1 MIGAPT
7 KSRHEMVEALAREIC
22 KAAGQKPDDRR
33 TVRWKVREPLKS
45 GATTHRAVRR
55 AVWRTFAPEAR
66 VALRAIDKLGYA
78 LFKKT
83 PTDVLTKDSAVVDLA
98 DPAAAEQLHAKLRK
112 LARQHLSCD
121 GR

>member
-33 TVRWKVREPLKS
+33 TVHKRVRGPRGKPVQARL
-45 GATTHRAVRR
+45 VQQ
-55 AVWRTFAPEAR
+55 AVWRIFAPEAR
-66 VALRAIDKLGYA
+66 VALRAIDKLGYR
-78 LFKKT
+78 LMKMVE
-83 PTDVLTKDSAVVDLA
+83 PDVLTADSAVVDLA
-98 DPAAAEQLHAKLRK
+98 DPGAQEQMHAKLRK
-112 LARQHLSCD
+112 LARQHFACD